1 MLFSALGSLSSRL
14 DSRFMTAYFFPAFA
28 AVLGTIWILVLAVGN
43 QRFTDRVE
51 GLDSAEQA
59 IVVGVILLATM
70 MLAHMLSAMARPIAT
85 LFAGRVYPH
94 PVRDMSVRGQLKA
107 RLRARK
113 EMIVAGREDRLYP
126 RDPADTQPTSFGNVL
141 AAIADYPRVV
151 YAMEAFL
158 WWPRLLPLL
167 PTEYQD
173 LLRTKETPMRAMLNL
188 CLVSVYLAFLAVV
201 VLGLLGTQ
209 ELNALFILAAGLVLS
224 HLCYRAAV
232 TQAAELAR
240 TVWVAFDLYRSAILE
255 HFHEEQPA
263 TLEEER
269 LLWQRLGER
278 LHQMDEP
285 SAAETEGAAPVAS
298 AKA

>member
-1 MLFSALGSLSSRL
+1 
-14 DSRFMTAYFFPAFA
+14 MTAYFFPAFA

-43 QRFTDRVE
+43 ERFVDRIE

-59 IVVGVILLATM
+59 IAVGVILLATM

-85 LFAGRVYPH
+85 LFAGRVFPP
-94 PVRDMSVRGQLKA
+94 PVRDVSIRGQLKA

-113 EMIVAGREDRLYP
+113 GLIAAGREDRLFP
-126 RDPADTQPTSFGNVL
+126 RDPDDTQPTSFGNVL
-141 AAIADYPRVV
+141 AATADYPRVV

-158 WWPRLLPLL
+158 WWPRLQPLL

-173 LLRTKETPMRAMLNL
+173 LLSTKETPMRAMLNL
-188 CLVSVYLAFLAVV
+188 CLVAIYLAFLAVV

-209 ELNALFILAAGLVLS
+209 ELNALLILAAGVVIS

-232 TQAAELAR
+232 TQATEFAR
-240 TVWVAFDLYRSAILE
+240 AVWVAFDLYRSLILE
-255 HFHEEQPA
+255 QLHEERPA

-269 LLWQRLGER
+269 VLWQRLAER
-278 LHQMDEP
+278 MQQMDEP
-285 SAAETEGAAPVAS
+285 TAAGTEGAAPVAS